1 MERGSKPVSLTE
13 ITQRG
18 GYPLDNH
25 PKIYSSCLF
34 GREVW
39 YIHFL
44 RKRGPLETTEPTT
57 ELTFDSLNLNPAL
70 KRAVREMGYEKPSP
84 IQAQALP
91 ILLGGPTDFMGLA
104 ATGTGKTAAFSLP
117 LLERLDASSNDVQA
131 LILCP
136 TRELSMQ
143 VAGQVALLGK
153 YLNIRSIAVYG
164 GSSYE
169 DQFRALKRGAQV
181 VVGTP
186 GRMIDHIERG
196 TLNLDNV
203 KLVVLDEADEMI
215 SMGFRED
222 MEFILQ
228 KTPQEGRN
236 TWLFSATMSS
246 SVRHVADEFLK
257 SPKKVQVNRSEMLS
271 SGVEQYYYMTHEKN
285 KPEVLCKLIDAA
297 EDFYGV
303 IFCQMKA
310 LVVDL
315 TRYLQDRGYKVDC
328 LHGDMSQTARETAMN
343 GFRKRRTQILVCTDV
358 AARGLDVKD
367 ITHVINF
374 SLPRELDNYVHRI
387 GRTARSGKTGIA
399 MSLVTPSHRHLV
411 QKIERLTKSKMSEGQ
426 VPTRKSIGLKKIS
439 QMLGEFTEQPNAARA
454 LELMNDEWK
463 QAVASMKPEEVAAR
477 FLVMKFPWV
486 FSEKVQPQMER
497 SENAGPTRPRDV
509 ARNEERGRA
518 YQERR
523 ANGEG
528 KPERTENSER
538 SEFRP
543 PRKDD
548 ARKQR
553 AANYQAR
560 EERNSDYRKGSRAD
574 RPPRRHEER
583 GGKSAQQ
590 KDERREIKRAA
601 KRDFKKKFVKPF
613 QKNNKKRAFAPG
625 PNPRPRP

>member
-1 MERGSKPVSLTE
+1 ME
-13 ITQRG
+13 
-18 GYPLDNH
+18 
-25 PKIYSSCLF
+25 
-34 GREVW
+34 
-39 YIHFL
+39 
-44 RKRGPLETTEPTT
+44 TT
-57 ELTFDSLNLNPAL
+57 ELTFESLNLNPAL
-70 KRAVREMGYEKPSP
+70 KRAVAEMGYEKPSP

-91 ILLGGPTDFMGLA
+91 ILLGDRTDFLGLA

-117 LLERLDASSNDVQA
+117 LLERIDTSSNDVQA

-136 TRELSMQ
+136 TRELSLQ

-153 YLNIRSIAVYG
+153 YMNIRSMAVYG

-169 DQFRALKRGAQV
+169 DQFRALKRGAHV

-196 TLNLDNV
+196 TLNLENV

-228 KTPQEGRN
+228 QTPQEGRN
-236 TWLFSATMSS
+236 TWLFSATMSP

-257 SPKKVQVNRSEMLS
+257 NPQKVQVNRTEMLS

-411 QKIERLTKSKMSEGQ
+411 QKIERLTKSKMNEGQ
-426 VPTRKSIGLKKIS
+426 VPTRKAIGLKKIS
-439 QMLGEFTEQPNAARA
+439 QMLGEFQEQPNAIRA
-454 LELMNDEWK
+454 MELMNDDWK
-463 QAVASMKPEEVAAR
+463 QAVATMSSEEVAAR

-486 FSEKVQPQMER
+486 FSDKVQPQMER
-497 SENAGPTRPRDV
+497 SEGVGPTRPRDI
-509 ARNEERGRA
+509 ARNEERERA
-518 YQERR
+518 YQARR
-523 ANGEG
+523 AAGEG
-528 KPERTENSER
+528 KPERTERREDHPRYEER
-538 SEFRP
+538 
-543 PRKDD
+543 PRRSDD

-553 AANYQAR
+553 AANFQAR
-560 EERNSDYRKGSRAD
+560 EERFRKDDGRPARNDFREGSRAD
-574 RPPRRHEER
+574 RPPRRQDER
-583 GGKSAQQ
+583 GKSRIE
-590 KDERREIKRAA
+590 KDERRDIKRAA
-601 KRDFKKKFVKPF
+601 KRDQKKQFIKGFQKGKKKPF
-613 QKNNKKRAFAPG
+613 HNNS
-625 PNPRPRP
+625 RPRP